1 MQWVQRNSSKVQ
13 GIEYFTGADISMRTS
28 EWCAYNIVIPAMP
41 TYDDKNDKNIDFI
54 DETDM
59 NNDCSS
65 FKRIY
70 FNFVDNSSSSECI
83 ERIISKYKDFCWN
96 DMHPHTEIMLICNK
110 DSEIDEP
117 VRWLNENHILHSICK
132 IDFSDKSIEYLKKI
146 ASDAEVSLDDFWGCH
161 VEDDGWIKDNID
173 KVKTPIFVKICD
185 VSIYSKPGTKF
196 VEIVSIGFD
205 KDILFDK
212 LIC

>member
-1 MQWVQRNSSKVQ
+1 MSLLENQSVIDMQLVLQVLNSLSENISVIKDSQ
-13 GIEYFTGADISMRTS
+13 LDKDIELKMKS
-28 EWCAYNIVIPAMP
+28 
-41 TYDDKNDKNIDFI
+41 DKNIDFI

-59 NNDCSS
+59 NNACSS

-117 VRWLNENHILHSICK
+117 VRWLNESHILHSICK
-132 IDFSDKSIEYLKKI
+132 IDFNDKSIEYLKKI

-161 VEDDGWIKDNID
+161 VEDNGWIKDI
-173 KVKTPIFVKICD
+173 
-185 VSIYSKPGTKF
+185 
-196 VEIVSIGFD
+196 
-205 KDILFDK
+205 
-212 LIC
+212 